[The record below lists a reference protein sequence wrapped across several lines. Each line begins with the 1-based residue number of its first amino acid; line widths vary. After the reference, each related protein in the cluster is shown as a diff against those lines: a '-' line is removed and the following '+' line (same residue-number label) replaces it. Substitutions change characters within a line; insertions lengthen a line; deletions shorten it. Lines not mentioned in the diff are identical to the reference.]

1 MSEQRYNAFEGEQ
14 VLIPEFDPQ
23 MFAANIRATYTK
35 SIIERLPV
43 DLCESVRQEAKAL
56 GIEND
61 AYVAL
66 RAIEI
71 MAKEYSEHNAPVKI
85 YTPKSCCGT
94 KSCSTTSMDARN
106 HSGSVEVY
114 TDGACEGNPGPGGW
128 GAIVIYQDGT
138 EQIFCGGN
146 PETTNNR
153 MELMAPITALENIG
167 EPSVVTVYSDA
178 KYVVDGVEK
187 GWARSWRNK
196 GWVRSNGQPAL
207 NPDLWQRLLE
217 AIDRHTKVTFQWIKG
232 HAGNPYNERCDKLAV
247 KAAAHARPEP

>member
-43 DLCESVRQEAKAL
+43 DLCESVQQEAKAL

-71 MAKEYSEHNAPVKI
+71 MAKEYSEHK
-85 YTPKSCCGT
+85 
-94 KSCSTTSMDARN
+94 RN

-167 EPSVVTVYSDA
+167 ESSVVTVYSDA